1 MIPVEVAFVSVDAAG
16 SPVVFLRNIEN
27 EKKRLLPIWI
37 GQSEAIAIHLQLK
50 DELPPRPFAH
60 DLMKNIIEALSAT
73 VDSIYVHSLKDRTF
87 FALINL
93 TIGQE
98 TLQIDARPS
107 DSIAL
112 ALRSNAPIF
121 VEEEIIAKNSFAE
134 DDLVEKKETSSLED
148 LDDDDLG
155 RFTV

>member
-27 EKKRLLPIWI
+27 KKKRLLPIWI

-93 TIGQE
+93 TVGQE

>member
-73 VDSIYVHSLKDRTF
+73 VDSIYIHSLKDRTF

-93 TIGQE
+93 TVGQE

>member
-93 TIGQE
+93 TVGQE

-148 LDDDDLG
+148 LDNDDLG

>member
-93 TIGQE
+93 TVGQE

-134 DDLVEKKETSSLED
+134 DDLVEKMETSSLVD

>member
-93 TIGQE
+93 TVGQK

>member
-93 TIGQE
+93 TVGQE

-134 DDLVEKKETSSLED
+134 DDLVEKKETGSLED

>member
-1 MIPVEVAFVSVDAAG
+1 MIPVEVAFVSDDAAG

-27 EKKRLLPIWI
+27 QKKRLLPIWI

-93 TIGQE
+93 TVGQE

>member
-73 VDSIYVHSLKDRTF
+73 VDSIYVHSLTDRTF

-93 TIGQE
+93 TVGQE

>member
-16 SPVVFLRNIEN
+16 STVVFLRNIEN

-93 TIGQE
+93 TVGQE

>member
-87 FALINL
+87 LL
-93 TIGQE
+93 
-98 TLQIDARPS
+98 
-107 DSIAL
+107 
-112 ALRSNAPIF
+112 
-121 VEEEIIAKNSFAE
+121 
-134 DDLVEKKETSSLED
+134 
-148 LDDDDLG
+148 
-155 RFTV
+155 

>member
-93 TIGQE
+93 TVGQE

-148 LDDDDLG
+148 LDDDELG

>member
-93 TIGQE
+93 TVGQE
-98 TLQIDARPS
+98 TLQKDARPS

>member
-1 MIPVEVAFVSVDAAG
+1 M
-16 SPVVFLRNIEN
+16 
-27 EKKRLLPIWI
+27 
-37 GQSEAIAIHLQLK
+37 
-50 DELPPRPFAH
+50 
-60 DLMKNIIEALSAT
+60 
-73 VDSIYVHSLKDRTF
+73 
-87 FALINL
+87 INL
-93 TIGQE
+93 TVGQE

-134 DDLVEKKETSSLED
+134 DDLVEKKENSSLED

>member
-1 MIPVEVAFVSVDAAG
+1 M
-16 SPVVFLRNIEN
+16 VFLRNIEN
-27 EKKRLLPIWI
+27 KKKRLLPIWI

-93 TIGQE
+93 TVGQE

>member
-73 VDSIYVHSLKDRTF
+73 IDSIYVHSLKDRTF

-93 TIGQE
+93 TVGQE

>member
-73 VDSIYVHSLKDRTF
+73 VESIYVHSLKDRTF

-93 TIGQE
+93 TVGQE

>member
-1 MIPVEVAFVSVDAAG
+1 MILVEVAFVSVDAAG
-16 SPVVFLRNIEN
+16 SPVVFLRNIEK
-27 EKKRLLPIWI
+27 EKKRLLTIWI
-37 GQSEAIAIHLQLK
+37 GQSEAIAIHLHLK
-50 DELPPRPFAH
+50 EESPPRPFAH
-60 DLMKNIIEALSAT
+60 DLMKNIVEALSAT

-93 TIGQE
+93 SVGQE
-98 TLQIDARPS
+98 TIQIDARPS

-112 ALRSNAPIF
+112 ALRCNAPIF
-121 VEEEIIAKNSFAE
+121 IDQEIIDKNSFAE
-134 DDLVEKKETSSLED
+134 DDLMDKKEPSSLED

>member
-87 FALINL
+87 FALINF
-93 TIGQE
+93 TVGQE

>member
-93 TIGQE
+93 TGGQE

>member
-93 TIGQE
+93 TVGQQ

>member
-93 TIGQE
+93 TVGQE

-134 DDLVEKKETSSLED
+134 DDLVEKEETSSLED